1 MSNFKV
7 GKLKFKEGAK
17 PTYISKKA
25 RKQEEK
31 EEGQEEDIVVGE
43 QLINYE
49 PQPGQGTITTSGRT
63 IHGNDTNFR
72 TDLERGDSI
81 II

>member
-17 PTYISKKA
+17 PTYIPKKA

-31 EEGQEEDIVVGE
+31 E
-43 QLINYE
+43 
-49 PQPGQGTITTSGRT
+49 
-63 IHGNDTNFR
+63 
-72 TDLERGDSI
+72 
-81 II
+81 